1 MSWVS
6 KILGKTTEPS
16 TTRRVGGGRS
26 ASKIRR
32 QRKLSTKTIAYRYRS
47 AAIHCNASTA
57 CEPAKRISGKKFL
70 ASHVPQLPLGGC
82 TNAPLCQC
90 RYRYHV
96 DRRQELRRDAD
107 HGLPSAGY
115 VVNNRRARS
124 ERRKPVE

>member
-1 MSWVS
+1 MIMSWVS
-6 KILGKTTEPS
+6 KILGKTTA
-16 TTRRVGGGRS
+16 RRVGGGRS

-47 AAIHCNASTA
+47 AAIHCNDSMA
-57 CEPAKRISGKKFL
+57 CEAAKRISGKKFL

-82 TNAPLCQC
+82 TNAPACQC

-107 HGLPSAGY
+107 HGLPPVGY